1 MADTSSRM
9 LRLLSLL
16 QSCTRYSGPGL
27 AAELGVSTRTV
38 RRDVHTLRELGHPVE
53 VLRGTSGH
61 YRLGRA
67 NQLPPLV
74 LDDEQATA
82 VAVALQVAPRTVDGL
97 QDAAARALMTVLD
110 IMPSRL
116 RHLVGSMQVVSIRN
130 PWELAAPYV
139 PRDVLLAVSSA
150 LRDCETLRYDYH
162 GTDPGP
168 ARELEPHHLLMWAG
182 RWYVLGHDPRQD
194 AWSTLRLDRVR
205 PRRPNGA
212 RFIPRELPDG
222 SDVAHVVMSHLDRGD
237 TADHWPCRGTATV
250 AHGAAVIARWVPGG
264 AVVDPLT
271 ATTSR
276 LTMGAWSWVGLA
288 ALFGT
293 FDAALTDVE
302 PTELQEACTVLATRF
317 QAVSDDRTDNSPDNP
332 PTTTT

>member
-16 QSCTRYSGPGL
+16 QSRTRWSGPGL
-27 AAELGVSTRTV
+27 PAELGVSTRTV
-38 RRDVHTLRELGHPVE
+38 RRDVDTLRELGYPVE
-53 VLRGTSGH
+53 VLRWTGGH
-61 YRLGRA
+61 YRLGSA
-67 NQLPPLV
+67 DQLPPLV

-97 QDAAARALMTVLD
+97 QDAAARALAAVLD
-110 IMPSRL
+110 VMPSRL
-116 RHLVGSMQVVSIRN
+116 RHLVGRMQVVSVWN
-130 PWELAAPYV
+130 PWELAAPSV

-150 LRDCETLRYDYH
+150 LRDCETLRYDYD

-168 ARELEPHHLLMWAG
+168 ARELQPHHLVMWAG
-182 RWYVLGHDPRQD
+182 RWYVLGHDRRKD
-194 AWSTLRLDRVR
+194 AWCTLRLDRVR
-205 PRRPNGA
+205 PRHPNGA
-212 RFIPRELPDG
+212 RFVPRELPHG

-250 AHGAAVIARWVPGG
+250 AHAADVIARWVPGG

-276 LTMGAWSWVGLA
+276 LTLGAWSWVGLA

-293 FDAALTDVE
+293 FDAALSDVE
-302 PTELQEACTVLATRF
+302 PAELQVACAVLAVRF
-317 QAVSDDRTDNSPDNP
+317 GTVSDDRTDDGPDGL